1 MIKKLAKSLFTKYK
15 TKSVFYNDNNKMIYH
30 FEFDVVSMLN
40 GKNYYRVQKLK
51 LIDKKANSSTGS
63 TNN

>member
-1 MIKKLAKSLFTKYK
+1 MIKKLSKSLFTKYN

-40 GKNYYRVQKLK
+40 GKNYYRVQQLK

>member
-40 GKNYYRVQKLK
+40 GKNYYRVQL
-51 LIDKKANSSTGS
+51 L
-63 TNN
+63 

>member
-1 MIKKLAKSLFTKYK
+1 MIKKLDKSLFTKYN

-30 FEFDVVSMLN
+30 FEFDIVSMLN

-51 LIDKKANSSTGS
+51 LINKKANSSTGS

>member
-1 MIKKLAKSLFTKYK
+1 MIKKLDKSLFTKYK

-40 GKNYYRVQKLK
+40 GKKLLQSAK
-51 LIDKKANSSTGS
+51 TKINR
-63 TNN
+63 